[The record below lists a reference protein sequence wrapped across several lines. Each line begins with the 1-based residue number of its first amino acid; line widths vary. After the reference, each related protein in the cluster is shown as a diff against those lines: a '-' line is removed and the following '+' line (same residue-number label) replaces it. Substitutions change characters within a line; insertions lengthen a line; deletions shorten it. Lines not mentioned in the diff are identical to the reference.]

1 MLRRFSLKSPA
12 LLPYKPLNFKFSNR
26 ILDDYISNI
35 YKDEDKNIERKNLD
49 DFVKKFSKL
58 HAFSEKEKKQSEK
71 LSNKFLNF
79 SINSRNPLK
88 DILKNHIAK
97 SKYGFNEDQLTLTFE
112 YLSRTYKSFG
122 KGHRHYADFDVK

>member
-1 MLRRFSLKSPA
+1 MKSPA

-112 YLSRTYKSFG
+112 YLSRT
-122 KGHRHYADFDVK
+122 